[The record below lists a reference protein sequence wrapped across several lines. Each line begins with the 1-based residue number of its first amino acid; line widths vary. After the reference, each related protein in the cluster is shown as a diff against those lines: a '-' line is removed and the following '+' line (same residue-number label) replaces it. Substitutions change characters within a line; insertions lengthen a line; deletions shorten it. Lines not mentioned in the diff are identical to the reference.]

1 MTNDAKQ
8 EREAVLLPCPFCGNP
23 PKSGDSTYGYWLIFC
38 SDENNCLA
46 QPSVELK
53 TEAEAIAAWNTRAQ
67 TDATIE
73 AQAAEIERLRD
84 ALEYYAQE
92 LMTGPWGID
101 SLDFGD
107 VARAALEQSK

>member
-8 EREAVLLPCPFCGNP
+8 EREGKLLPCPFCGNP
-23 PKSGDSTYGYWLIFC
+23 PKSGDGTYGYWLIFC
-38 SDENNCLA
+38 SDENNCPA
-46 QPSVELK
+46 QPSVGHK
-53 TEAEAIAAWNTRAQ
+53 TEAEAIAAWNRRQ
-67 TDATIE
+67 PQPDALKI
-73 AQAAEIERLRD
+73 ARD